1 MPHAKS
7 AKNAK
12 SPSFYTLRPLR
23 TWRAALSSFS
33 QRAQEFHAVELRSL
47 RITDGPF
54 FGQTLGHPQPR
65 RFRAANRRTAG
76 QSRFHGVTTLAVER
90 MVKRARSL

>member
-12 SPSFYTLRPLR
+12 SPSFSPLRPSR
-23 TWRAALSSFS
+23 TWREALSSFS
-33 QRAQEFHAVELRSL
+33 QRAQEFHAVELRSF
-47 RITDGPF
+47 RVTDSPI
-54 FGQTLGHPQPR
+54 FGETLGHAQPR

-76 QSRFHGVTTLAVER
+76 QSCFHGVTMLAVER
-90 MVKRARSL
+90 MVRLAHSP